1 MVKPVLGILGA
12 GKLGMTL
19 AKLGI
24 DAGYEVNI
32 AGSREPAR
40 IELSV
45 SVLAKGA
52 RPMIAKDVVEKS
64 EVIILAL
71 PLSKYQQIDSHLFAQ
86 KIVIDSMNYWWK
98 TDGLENDYYDQK
110 ITSSESVQKYLS
122 ESVVIKAFNHMGY
135 HDLAAMPHQKR
146 AIVYAGNNET
156 ALKRVARIIDDF
168 GFEPYY
174 LGTLNQTKVLQPS
187 GILFGTNETISGVKE
202 LLKNNSQ

>member
-52 RPMIAKDVVEKS
+52 HPMIAKDVIEKS

-86 KIVIDSMNYWWK
+86 KLVIDSMNYWWE

-110 ITSSESVQKYLS
+110 ITSSESVQEYLS
-122 ESVVIKAFNHMGY
+122 ESLVIKAFNHMGY
-135 HDLAAMPHQKR
+135 HDLAAMSHQKR